1 MCRRVGASEAGLW
14 RLPSTLEKYDVFFS
28 IIFLID
34 LDHHCEVELIEQN
47 LNVHEWNEEGGVWA

>member
-1 MCRRVGASEAGLW
+1 MCRRVGASEAQDLC
-14 RLPSTLEKYDVFFS
+14 TLEKYDVFFS

-47 LNVHEWNEEGGVWA
+47 LNVHEWNEEGDAWA